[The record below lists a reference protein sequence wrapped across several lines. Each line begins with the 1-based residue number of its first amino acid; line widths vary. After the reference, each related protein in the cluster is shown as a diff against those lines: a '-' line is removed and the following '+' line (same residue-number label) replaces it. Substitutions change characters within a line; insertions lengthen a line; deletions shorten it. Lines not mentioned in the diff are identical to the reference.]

1 MSECSGAEAKAVCS
15 EAGMFALRERRDFI
29 T

>member
-1 MSECSGAEAKAVCS
+1 MTDCSGAEAKAVCS
-15 EAGMFALRERRDFI
+15 EAGMFALREWRDFI